1 MKQYLDGL
9 SVSPQVLDDPANPL
23 LIINQRLQMK
33 LAAQAAQKQAA
44 AKQAARTQQPVLV
57 LVNATGQ
64 A

>member
-1 MKQYLDGL
+1 M
-9 SVSPQVLDDPANPL
+9 SPQVLDDPANPL
-23 LIINQRLQMK
+23 LIVNQRLQMK